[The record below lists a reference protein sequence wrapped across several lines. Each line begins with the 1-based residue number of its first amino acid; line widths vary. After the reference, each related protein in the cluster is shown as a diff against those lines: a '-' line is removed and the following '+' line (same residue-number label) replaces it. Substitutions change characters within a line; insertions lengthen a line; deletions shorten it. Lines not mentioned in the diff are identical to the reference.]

1 MNRCLS
7 PLVWLTVTLMALLS
21 AACTDSDTVPYSH
34 FEQVGSD
41 GWDPLDILVFEPW
54 PADSAAAAGS
64 VYRMDLVMRYSS
76 RFRTADLPLALTIED
91 ENGIVRADTIVI
103 KPADSKNVET
113 RQRYGVREMRMTL
126 DPQLRLHDG
135 FAVTV
140 SPLAAREQT
149 KGMLNVGIIL
159 TDSHAPLRRSP
170 VRF

>member
-1 MNRCLS
+1 
-7 PLVWLTVTLMALLS
+7 
-21 AACTDSDTVPYSH
+21 
-34 FEQVGSD
+34 
-41 GWDPLDILVFEPW
+41 
-54 PADSAAAAGS
+54 
-64 VYRMDLVMRYSS
+64 MDLVMRYSS
-76 RFRTADLPLALTIED
+76 RFRTADLPVALTIED

-103 KPADSKNVET
+103 RPADSKNVET

-149 KGMLNVGIIL
+149 RGMLNVGIIL
-159 TDSHAPLRRSP
+159 TDSHAPQRRSP